1 MTTRAMNWYIGARTG
16 LSRGGSVQVCLE
28 RDEAAAEVRAA
39 LEADGVPVRVE
50 DGVLMAGEGPCASDE
65 PEPEP
70 EPVLTPA
77 EQRAAEYEARGVD
90 KLAVLF
96 ASYTAEGQTA
106 KAAAVAAQI
115 MALKAA
121 VREAI
126 PDEPAGGG
134 ATA

>member
-1 MTTRAMNWYIGARTG
+1 MTTRAMNYYMGARTG
-16 LSRGGSVQVCLE
+16 LARGGSVQVCPE
-28 RDEAAAEVRAA
+28 RDEAADEVRAA
-39 LEADGVPVRVE
+39 LERDGVPVRVE
-50 DGVLMAGEGPCASDE
+50 GEMLWAGEGPCASD
-65 PEPEP
+65 EPEP